1 MKQKWR
7 KRRKRWKRKKRGTQ
21 DKTWRVKRKKREQ
34 MKKKTEGE
42 RKKGGKHMERVEGGE
57 RRNIKGTEPNIDKP
71 LMFRLR
77 SLCHGVLFLYETQN
91 KQVWRELVST

>member
-1 MKQKWR
+1 MEKE
-7 KRRKRWKRKKRGTQ
+7 KKRNTRQNMEGE
-21 DKTWRVKRKKREQ
+21 KKEKGADE
-34 MKKKTEGE
+34 KKKLKEKE
-42 RKKGGKHMERVEGGE
+42 KKGGKHMERVEGGE
-57 RRNIKGTEPNIDKP
+57 RRIIKGTEPNIDKP